1 MFLQRFWGRFWGRL
15 CRVRRARRVAPWAGA
30 ALLGVGLTGAGLPA
44 RAATVGRP
52 EGATFSGKLIATG
65 GVTQVEGAA
74 GGGLTPWAVIG
85 GGGTREEVGAT
96 AFFTAVRTH
105 DYGMDAYG
113 ALIGLW
119 DRVELSIAQD
129 RFDTQAIGG
138 ALGLGKG
145 YAFTSTVAGLKVRMA
160 GDAVYDQDSWMP
172 QVALGAQYKSNNR
185 GALVKAL
192 GARDDQGVDLYA
204 SATKLLL
211 AQSLL
216 LSGTLRLTKANQT
229 GLLGFGGGDD
239 DYHAELEGS
248 AALLLDRHLV
258 AGVEYRMKPNTLA
271 RANPGL
277 APEDDWYDAFVAWLP
292 TRNLAV
298 TLAYVNLGRV
308 VTPTRQNAVYLSLQ
322 AGF

>member
-1 MFLQRFWGRFWGRL
+1 MGSLWGRL
-15 CRVRRARRVAPWAGA
+15 PGIGRGGRVVVC
-30 ALLGVGLTGAGLPA
+30 LGVVLGTIGAPA
-44 RAATVGRP
+44 AAATVSRP
-52 EGATFSGKLIATG
+52 EDPTFSGKLLATG

-96 AFFTAVRTH
+96 AFFTAIRTH
-105 DYGMDAYG
+105 DYGMNAYG
-113 ALIGLW
+113 ALLGLW
-119 DRVELSIAQD
+119 DRVEVSVAQN

-138 ALGLGKG
+138 ALGLGDG
-145 YAFTSTVAGLKVRMA
+145 YALTDTIAGLKVRVA

-172 QVALGAQYKSNNR
+172 QVAVGAQYKSNNR
-185 GALVKAL
+185 ASLVKAL
-192 GARDDQGVDLYA
+192 GARSDDGVDVYA
-204 SATKLLL
+204 SATKILL

-229 GLLGFGGGDD
+229 GLLGFGGADD
-239 DYHAELEGS
+239 DYHAEWGGS
-248 AALLLDRHLV
+248 AALLLDRTLV
-258 AGVEYRMKPNTLA
+258 AGIEYRMKPNTLA

-292 TRNLAV
+292 GKNLAF

-308 VTPTRQNAVYLSLQ
+308 VTPTRQNAIYLSLQ

>member
-1 MFLQRFWGRFWGRL
+1 MVGWFSG
-15 CRVRRARRVAPWAGA
+15 VRRQRRVAAWAAAFLLAAGVRVAPPAAGA
-30 ALLGVGLTGAGLPA
+30 
-44 RAATVGRP
+44 TVSRP
-52 EGATFSGKLIATG
+52 EDMTVSGKLTATG

-105 DYGMDAYG
+105 DYGMNAYG

-119 DRVELSIAQD
+119 DRVELSVAQD
-129 RFDTQAIGG
+129 RFDTQALGG
-138 ALGLGKG
+138 ALGLGDG
-145 YAFTSTVAGLKVRMA
+145 YAFTNTIAGVKVRVAGN
-160 GDAVYDQDSWMP
+160 AVYDQDSWMP
-172 QVALGAQYKSNNR
+172 QLALGAQYKSNDR
-185 GALVKAL
+185 SSLVKAL
-192 GARDDQGVDLYA
+192 GARSGDGVDLYA
-204 SATKLLL
+204 SATKVLL

-216 LSGTLRLTKANQT
+216 LSGTVRLTKANQT
-229 GLLGFGGGDD
+229 GLLGFGGADD

-248 AALLLDRHLV
+248 AALLLDRTLV
-258 AGVEYRMKPNTLA
+258 AGVEYRTKPNTLA

-292 TRNLAV
+292 GKNLAF

>member
-1 MFLQRFWGRFWGRL
+1 M
-15 CRVRRARRVAPWAGA
+15 RRRSRVAVWAGA
-30 ALLGVGLTGAGLPA
+30 ALMGVGLPA
-44 RAATVGRP
+44 VAATVSRP
-52 EGATFSGKLIATG
+52 EDMTFSGKLIATG

-85 GGGTREEVGAT
+85 GGETREEVGAT

-105 DYGMDAYG
+105 DYGMNAYG

-119 DRVELSIAQD
+119 DRVELSVAQNRLD
-129 RFDTQAIGG
+129 IQAIGG
-138 ALGLGKG
+138 ALGLGDG
-145 YAFTSTVAGLKVRMA
+145 YAFTDTVAGVKVRVA
-160 GDAVYDQDSWMP
+160 GDAVYGQDSWMP

-185 GALVKAL
+185 GGLVKAL
-192 GARDDQGVDLYA
+192 GARSDTGLDLYA
-204 SATKLLL
+204 SATKVLL

-216 LSGTLRLTKANQT
+216 LSGTVRLTKANQT
-229 GLLGFGGGDD
+229 GLLGFGGADD

-248 AALLLDRHLV
+248 AALLLDRALV
-258 AGVEYRMKPNTLA
+258 AGVEYRMKPDTLA
-271 RANPGL
+271 RATPGL

-292 TRNLAV
+292 SRNLAF